1 MKLIRNT
8 LEKTWYQG
16 HWLVRP
22 LLPLTWLYCAI
33 VTFRRFAY
41 RMGIFR
47 SVRFKVPVIV
57 VGNVTVGGTG
67 KTPLTIW
74 LARFLARSGYKPGI
88 ISRGYGGRAKKWPQ
102 QVRADADPWI
112 VGDEAIVIA
121 RHTDCPMAVGP
132 ERVADAQAILNHS
145 DCDILISDDGLQHY
159 ALARTVEIVA
169 IDGHRRFGNGHC
181 LPAGPLR
188 EPARRAEK
196 ADFLVAKNV
205 AGTGEYLMRY
215 ATGPLRKLTD
225 ASQSQPL
232 EKFAQ
237 QRVHAVAAIA
247 NPGSFFAELR
257 KAGLD
262 IISHEFPDHHLFTAA
277 ELDFGDDLPVLMTEK
292 DAVKCR
298 RFARDNFWYLPVE
311 PELPE
316 EFGIRLLNLLESRHG

>member
-16 HWLVRP
+16 HWLVKP
-22 LLPLTWLYCAI
+22 LLPLSWLFCAI
-33 VTFRRFAY
+33 VVLRRFAY
-41 RMGIFR
+41 RVGIFR

-57 VGNVTVGGTG
+57 VGNITVGGTG

-88 ISRGYGGRAKKWPQ
+88 ISRGYGGHARKWPQ

-121 RHTDCPMAVGP
+121 RHADCPMAVGP

-145 DCDILISDDGLQHY
+145 DCDIIISDDGLQHY
-159 ALARTVEIVA
+159 PLARKVEIVA
-169 IDGHRRFGNGHC
+169 IDGHRRFGNGKC

-188 EPARRAEK
+188 EPASRAES
-196 ADFLVAKNV
+196 ADFLVSKNV
-205 AGTGEYLMRY
+205 AGSGEYLLRY
-215 ATGPLRKLTD
+215 VAGPLRKLVDESCTQ
-225 ASQSQPL
+225 AL
-232 EKFAQ
+232 EKLAQ
-237 QRVHAVAAIA
+237 QRVHAVAGIA
-247 NPGSFFAELR
+247 NPGAFFAELR

-262 IISHEFPDHHLFTAA
+262 IIAHEFPDHHFFTAT
-277 ELDFGDDLPVLMTEK
+277 ELEFDDDLPVVMTEK
-292 DAVKCR
+292 DAVKCH
-298 RFARDNFWYLPVE
+298 RFARDNFWYLPIT

-316 EFGIRLLNLLESRHG
+316 EFGIRLLNLLESRNG